1 MSQNH
6 FVQKLAPESPS
17 ACANVT
23 TTVSKMSFKI
33 LSVLY
38 YGVQV
43 KRSKV
48 NDTHFT
54 RILQG

>member
-23 TTVSKMSFKI
+23 TVSKMSFKI
-33 LSVLY
+33 SSVLY

-43 KRSKV
+43 QRNKV
-48 NDTHFT
+48 SNTHFT

>member
-17 ACANVT
+17 ACANVR

-33 LSVLY
+33 SSVLY

-43 KRSKV
+43 QRNKV